1 MMVEKRC
8 PDCHRLFEATTSMV
22 RCKVCQDNYRRRYNK
37 QKQKEYWQDK
47 PASATRYYDFYQMIR
62 DLTPDELRALVSAKK
77 RAMKEKEADIS
88 MLRTHIKMLCE
99 EYTRKVGEYFDP
111 YEEDE

>member
-22 RCKVCQDNYRRRYNK
+22 RCKVCQDNYRRRYK
-37 QKQKEYWQDK
+37 KEWWTDK